1 MVKMLTFI
9 ERNRCAAAS
18 GGQGYAFAECAC

>member
-1 MVKMLTFI
+1 MVKMLTYI

>member
-1 MVKMLTFI
+1 MVKMFTYI
-9 ERNRCAAAS
+9 ERNRCTAVS

>member
-1 MVKMLTFI
+1 MVKMFTYI
-9 ERNRCAAAS
+9 VRIRCAADS

>member
-1 MVKMLTFI
+1 MAKMFTYT
-9 ERNRCAAAS
+9 ECNCCAAVS